1 MTLRRLG
8 LVAVAVAGSATLAAG
23 CKSQAAPPPPAA
35 VSSSTTT
42 SSAARQKAFDA
53 AAAQLSHDV
62 HAPKDS
68 IAGVSQEEVTWPD
81 GCLGCPKTGEMCAQ
95 VLTPGYRVVLR
106 VGDATYEYHTDL
118 GGTARL
124 CGQSGPGAP
133 APAPMSPP
141 ISAPA
146 PTPYR

>member
-1 MTLRRLG
+1 MSLRGVPCL
-8 LVAVAVAGSATLAAG
+8 LFAAAALAAG
-23 CKSQAAPPPPAA
+23 CKSHAAPPPPGA
-35 VSSSTTT
+35 VTSSTTT
-42 SSAARQKAFDA
+42 SSAARQKAFEA
-53 AAAQLSHDV
+53 AASQLAHDV

-81 GCLGCPKTGEMCAQ
+81 SCLGCPKTGEKCAQ
-95 VLTPGYRVVLR
+95 VLTPGYRIVLHI
-106 VGDATYEYHTDL
+106 GDATYEYHTDL

-133 APAPMSPP
+133 APISPP
-141 ISAPA
+141 ISPPP

>member
-1 MTLRRLG
+1 MMLRRVWV
-8 LVAVAVAGSATLAAG
+8 VAAAAGVAALAAG

-35 VSSSTTT
+35 VSGSTTT
-42 SSAARQKAFDA
+42 SGAARQKAFDA
-53 AAAQLSHDV
+53 AASQLSRDV

-133 APAPMSPP
+133 PPMSPP
-141 ISAPA
+141 ISPPA